1 MRLTLGHALPSYII
15 YLNKDPQSSDRT
27 RHIDGKYKI
36 IQQLVKN
43 EVLSVQWIP
52 TKDMLADA
60 LTKQLCAPSF
70 IEARTAL
77 GVLEIED

>member
-1 MRLTLGHALPSYII
+1 VKVC
-15 YLNKDPQSSDRT
+15 KDPQSSDRT